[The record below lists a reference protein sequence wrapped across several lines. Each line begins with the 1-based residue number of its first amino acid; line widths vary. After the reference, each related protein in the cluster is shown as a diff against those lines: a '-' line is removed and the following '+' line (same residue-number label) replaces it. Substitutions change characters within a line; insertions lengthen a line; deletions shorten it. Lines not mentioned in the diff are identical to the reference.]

1 MGDKMT
7 KEELKNGFSKV
18 KNDTKNWYYKN
29 RSWIAPAVSIS
40 LTVMPFI
47 FRFAAKQTN
56 LAKEQK
62 LKDKYI
68 YDRSHGHYWELRRKL
83 SNRELTEIDRRK
95 DKGESLVDILES
107 MRVLK

>member
-1 MGDKMT
+1 MT
-7 KEELKNGFSKV
+7 KEELKSKIKAV
-18 KNDTKNWYYKN
+18 EYKSKNWYYKN
-29 RSWIAPAVSIS
+29 KSWVAPAVSVG
-40 LTVMPFI
+40 LTVTPFI
-47 FRFAAKQTN
+47 VRFVTKRTN
-56 LAKEQK
+56 LMKEQN

-83 SNRELTEIDRRK
+83 STRELLEIDRRK

>member
-1 MGDKMT
+1 MT

-18 KNDTKNWYYKN
+18 KNGTKNWYYRN
-29 RSWIAPAVSIS
+29 RSWIGPAVSIG
-40 LTVMPFI
+40 LTVTPFI
-47 FRFAAKQTN
+47 VRFATKRTN

-62 LKDKYI
+62 LKDMYI

>member
-1 MGDKMT
+1 MT
-7 KEELKNGFSKV
+7 KEELKNNISKAERDV
-18 KNDTKNWYYKN
+18 KNWYYRN
-29 RSWIAPAVSIS
+29 RSWVAPTVSLV
-40 LTVMPFI
+40 LTVTPFI
-47 FRFAAKQTN
+47 VRFVTKRTN
-56 LAKEQK
+56 LVKEQN

>member
-1 MGDKMT
+1 MT
-7 KEELKNGFSKV
+7 KEEVKSKLYQAEY
-18 KNDTKNWYYKN
+18 KMKNWYYRN
-29 RSWIAPAVSIS
+29 RSWVDPTVSVCLAAAPFVI
-40 LTVMPFI
+40 
-47 FRFAAKQTN
+47 RFVTKRTN
-56 LAKEQK
+56 LAKEQN

-83 SNRELTEIDRRK
+83 STPELLEIDRRK

>member
-1 MGDKMT
+1 MT
-7 KEELKNGFSKV
+7 KEELKNKYVEV
-18 KNDTKNWYYKN
+18 KTNTKNWYYKN
-29 RSWIAPAVSIS
+29 RSWIAPAASVG
-40 LTVMPFI
+40 LTVTPFI
-47 FRFAAKQTN
+47 VRFVTKRTN
-56 LAKEQK
+56 LAKEQN

>member
-1 MGDKMT
+1 MT
-7 KEELKNGFSKV
+7 KDELKNKLL
-18 KNDTKNWYYKN
+18 KAKCNAENWYYKN
-29 RSWIAPAVSIS
+29 RSWIAPAVSVG
-40 LTVMPFI
+40 LTVTPFI
-47 FRFAAKQTN
+47 VRFVTKRTN
-56 LAKEQK
+56 LVKEQN

>member
-1 MGDKMT
+1 MT
-7 KEELKNGFSKV
+7 KEELKNNYFKA
-18 KNDTKNWYYKN
+18 KNSVTNWYYKN
-29 RSWIAPAVSIS
+29 KSWVGPAMSVC
-40 LTVMPFI
+40 LTATPFI
-47 FRFAAKQTN
+47 IRFATKQTN

>member
-1 MGDKMT
+1 MT
-7 KEELKNGFSKV
+7 KDELKNKLL
-18 KNDTKNWYYKN
+18 KAKCNAENWYHKN
-29 RSWIAPAVSIS
+29 RSWIAPAVSVG
-40 LTVMPFI
+40 LTVTPFI
-47 FRFAAKQTN
+47 VRFVTKRTN
-56 LAKEQK
+56 LVKEQN